1 MGGKVAGTA
10 GKNVT
15 FQLYIQTLLQVE
27 AVQTRSQPSLLQILV
42 SDFFVCKILALF
54 VMFKNMI

>member
-1 MGGKVAGTA
+1 MQGEVAGTA

-15 FQLYIQTLLQVE
+15 FQLYIQTLPQVE

-42 SDFFVCKILALF
+42 
-54 VMFKNMI
+54 